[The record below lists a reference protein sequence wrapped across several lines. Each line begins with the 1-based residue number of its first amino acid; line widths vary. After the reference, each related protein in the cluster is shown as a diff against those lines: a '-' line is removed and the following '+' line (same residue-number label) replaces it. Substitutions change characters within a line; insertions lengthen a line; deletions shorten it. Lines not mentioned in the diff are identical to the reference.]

1 MGRATAETEI
11 LTWDSYFTKPGETKE
26 VYINV
31 KTNKQAE
38 WWLNT
43 SLQI

>member
-31 KTNKQAE
+31 KTNK
-38 WWLNT
+38 
-43 SLQI
+43 